1 MNTSRPSTGRRW
13 LALGLTALTTTLV
26 LPACAPLLV
35 GGAAVTS
42 AVVITD
48 RRTSG
53 AQLEDQGI
61 ELRAGSR
68 LRDEVGSRVRVN
80 VTSYNRRVL
89 LTGEVGNER
98 DKALVAEI
106 VGKVENVNEVLNEL
120 AIVNSPSLRERAA
133 DAVITGRI
141 KASIVDVKQLPVNA
155 FKIVTERSTVYLMG
169 RVTQREADQVTQ
181 IARTTQGVQRVV
193 RIMEIISEEELGR
206 LQYPPADTNTP
217 SR

>member
-1 MNTSRPSTGRRW
+1 MTACRLNNSRRW
-13 LALGLTALTTTLV
+13 VALGLATLTSGLV
-26 LPACAPLLV
+26 LPGCAPLLV

-61 ELRAGSR
+61 ELRAASR
-68 LRDEVGSRVRVN
+68 LREEVGSRVRVN

-89 LTGEVGNER
+89 LTGEVPNER
-98 DKALVAEI
+98 DKALVAEL
-106 VGKVENVNEVLNEL
+106 VGKVENVTEVINEV

-133 DAVITGRI
+133 DTVITGRI
-141 KASIVDVKQLPVNA
+141 KASIIDVKELPVNA
-155 FKIVTERSTVYLMG
+155 FKIVTERNTVYLMG
-169 RVTQREADQVTQ
+169 RVTQREADQATQ
-181 IARTTQGVQRVV
+181 IARTTPGVQRVV

-206 LQYPPADTNTP
+206 LQFPPAENTTTK
-217 SR
+217 

>member
-1 MNTSRPSTGRRW
+1 MTALCMNSGRRRLGLGLTT
-13 LALGLTALTTTLV
+13 LALGVV
-26 LPACAPLLV
+26 LSGCAPLLV

-48 RRTSG
+48 RRTTG
-53 AQLEDQGI
+53 AQVEDQGI
-61 ELRAGSR
+61 ELRAASR

-80 VTSYNRRVL
+80 VTSYNRRAL

-106 VGKVENVNEVLNEL
+106 VGRVDNVTEVINEL

-133 DAVITGRI
+133 DTVITGRI
-141 KASIVDVKQLPVNA
+141 RASIIDTKDLPVNA
-155 FKIVTERSTVYLMG
+155 FRVVTERNIVYLMG
-169 RVTQREADQVTQ
+169 RVTQREADQATQ
-181 IARTTQGVQRVV
+181 IARTTPGVQRVV

-206 LQYPPADTNTP
+206 LQFPPAENNTTK
-217 SR
+217 

>member
-1 MNTSRPSTGRRW
+1 MTPSRLNTGRRW
-13 LALGLTALTTTLV
+13 AGLGLATLALGLAL
-26 LPACAPLLV
+26 PGCAPLLV

-61 ELRAGSR
+61 ELRAASR
-68 LRDEVGSRVRVN
+68 LREEVGSRVRVN
-80 VTSYNRRVL
+80 VTSYNRRAL
-89 LTGEVGNER
+89 LTGEVPNER

-106 VGKVENVNEVLNEL
+106 VGKVDNVTEVINEL

-133 DAVITGRI
+133 DTVITGRI
-141 KASIVDVKQLPVNA
+141 KASIIDIKELPVNA
-155 FKIVTERSTVYLMG
+155 FKIVTERNTVYLLG
-169 RVTQREADQVTQ
+169 RVTQREADQATQ

-193 RIMEIISEEELGR
+193 RIMEIITEDELGR
-206 LQYPPADTNTP
+206 LQFPPAENNTTK
-217 SR
+217 

>member
-1 MNTSRPSTGRRW
+1 MNASRPRRVPRW
-13 LALGLTALTTTLV
+13 LGIGLAALTASAV

-61 ELRAGSR
+61 ELRAANR
-68 LRDEVGSRVRVN
+68 LRDEVGARVRVN

-89 LTGEVGNER
+89 LTGEVPNER

-106 VGKVENVNEVLNEL
+106 VSRVDNVSEVVNEL
-120 AIVNSPSLRERAA
+120 AVVNSPGLRERAA
-133 DAVITGRI
+133 DTVTTGRI
-141 KASIVDVKQLPVNA
+141 KAAIFDVKDLPLNA
-155 FKIVTERSTVYLMG
+155 FKIVTERGTVYLMG
-169 RVTQREADQVTQ
+169 RVTQSEADRATE
-181 IARTTQGVQRVV
+181 IARNTEGVQRVV
-193 RIMEIISEEELGR
+193 RILEIITEDELRR
-206 LQYPPADTNTP
+206 LQPAPAQPPAK
-217 SR
+217 

>member
-1 MNTSRPSTGRRW
+1 MTASRLNNSRRW
-13 LALGLTALTTTLV
+13 VGLGLVTLTLGLV
-26 LPACAPLLV
+26 LPGCAPLLV

-61 ELRAGSR
+61 ELRAASR

-89 LTGEVGNER
+89 LTGEVPNER
-98 DKALVAEI
+98 DKALVAD
-106 VGKVENVNEVLNEL
+106 VVSKVENVTEVINEL

-133 DAVITGRI
+133 DTVITGRI
-141 KASIVDVKQLPVNA
+141 KASIIDVKELPVNA
-155 FKIVTERSTVYLMG
+155 FKIVTERNTVYLMG

-193 RIMEIISEEELGR
+193 RIMEIITEEELGR
-206 LQYPPADTNTP
+206 LQFPPADNTTK
-217 SR
+217 

>member
-1 MNTSRPSTGRRW
+1 MITSRLNSTRRW
-13 LALGLTALTTTLV
+13 VGLGLTALTLGLV

-61 ELRAGSR
+61 ELRAASR
-68 LRDEVGSRVRVN
+68 LREEVGSRVRVN
-80 VTSYNRRVL
+80 VTSYNRRAL

-106 VGKVENVNEVLNEL
+106 VGKVDNVTEVINEL
-120 AIVNSPSLRERAA
+120 SIVNSPSLRERAA
-133 DAVITGRI
+133 DTVITGRI
-141 KASIVDVKQLPVNA
+141 KASIIDVKQLPVNA

-169 RVTQREADQVTQ
+169 RVTQREADQATQ

-193 RIMEIISEEELGR
+193 RIMEIITEEELGR
-206 LQYPPADTNTP
+206 LQFQPAESP
-217 SR
+217 AR

>member
-1 MNTSRPSTGRRW
+1 MTASRVNNSRRRAGLGLAT
-13 LALGLTALTTTLV
+13 LALGLV
-26 LPACAPLLV
+26 LPGCAPLLV

-61 ELRAGSR
+61 ELRASGR
-68 LRDEVGSRVRVN
+68 VRDELGSRVRVN

-89 LTGEVGNER
+89 LTGEVPNER

-106 VGKVENVNEVLNEL
+106 VGKVDNVTEVINEL

-133 DAVITGRI
+133 DTVITGRI
-141 KASIVDVKQLPVNA
+141 KASIIDVKELPVNA
-155 FKIVTERSTVYLMG
+155 FKIVTERNTVYLMG
-169 RVTQREADQVTQ
+169 RVTQREANQATQ

-193 RIMEIISEEELGR
+193 RIMEIITEEELGR
-206 LQYPPADTNTP
+206 LQFPPAENTTTK
-217 SR
+217 

>member
-1 MNTSRPSTGRRW
+1 MTAPRLNNSRRW
-13 LALGLTALTTTLV
+13 VALGLATLTFGLV
-26 LPACAPLLV
+26 LPGCAPLLV

-61 ELRAGSR
+61 ELRASSR

-89 LTGEVGNER
+89 LTGEVPNER

-106 VGKVENVNEVLNEL
+106 VGKVDNVTEVINEL

-133 DAVITGRI
+133 DTVITGRI
-141 KASIVDVKQLPVNA
+141 KASIIDVKELPVNA
-155 FKIVTERSTVYLMG
+155 FKIVTERNTVYLMG
-169 RVTQREADQVTQ
+169 RVTQREADQATQ

-193 RIMEIISEEELGR
+193 RIMEIITEEELGR
-206 LQYPPADTNTP
+206 LQFPPAENTTTK
-217 SR
+217 

>member
-1 MNTSRPSTGRRW
+1 MITLHLSTGRRW
-13 LALGLTALTTTLV
+13 AGLGLTALTIGLV

-61 ELRAGSR
+61 ELRAASR
-68 LRDEVGSRVRVN
+68 LREEVGSRVRVN
-80 VTSYNRRVL
+80 VTSYNRRAL
-89 LTGEVGNER
+89 LTGEVANER

-106 VGKVENVNEVLNEL
+106 VGKVDNVTEVLNEL
-120 AIVNSPSLRERAA
+120 AIVNSPSFRERAA
-133 DAVITGRI
+133 DTVITGRI
-141 KASIVDVKQLPVNA
+141 KASIIDVKQLPVNA
-155 FKIVTERSTVYLMG
+155 FKIVTERSTVYLLG
-169 RVTQREADQVTQ
+169 RVTQREADQATQ

-193 RIMEIISEEELGR
+193 RIMEIITEEELGR
-206 LQYPPADTNTP
+206 LQFPPAESPTK
-217 SR
+217 

>member
-1 MNTSRPSTGRRW
+1 MTAFRLSTARRF
-13 LALGLTALTTTLV
+13 AGLGLAALTMALV

-61 ELRAGSR
+61 ELRASSR

-89 LTGEVGNER
+89 LTGEVANER
-98 DKALVAEI
+98 DKALVADI
-106 VGKVENVNEVLNEL
+106 VGKVDNVTEVINEL
-120 AIVNSPSLRERAA
+120 AIVNSPSVRERAA
-133 DAVITGRI
+133 DTVITGRI
-141 KASIVDVKQLPVNA
+141 KAGIIDVKELPVNA

-169 RVTQREADQVTQ
+169 RVTQREADQATQ

-193 RIMEIISEEELGR
+193 RVMEIITEEELGR
-206 LQYPPADTNTP
+206 LQFPPATNP
-217 SR
+217 AK